1 MHSQVYLH
9 MFNRPGVIC
18 IVINILNM
26 KRTCQYNE
34 LSDNINDLK
43 IH

>member
-9 MFNRPGVIC
+9 MLNRPEVNC
-18 IVINILNM
+18 IVILNM

-34 LSDNINDLK
+34 LSDNINDFK